1 MGKKDLPGFSWTLL
15 DFRGFSP
22 GLNQDA
28 TTTQPRRK
36 HDAPGRNLDGG
47 AGVMELWGNGAVM
60 GAEPPAPPVTGEG
73 VGLDAEN
80 RRWGRDS

>member
-1 MGKKDLPGFSWTLL
+1 MKKKIYLDSPGLSWTLL

-22 GLNQDA
+22 GLNHDA

-47 AGVMELWGNGAVM
+47 AGVMESWGNGAVM

-73 VGLDAEN
+73 RSEGGPIFWS
-80 RRWGRDS
+80 R